1 MCGNIVP
8 LYYRGILDVA
18 GKGKPKTG
26 GRQKGSVNKSTALL
40 KDAILLAAE
49 RAGDKEGMVGYLTT
63 LAKEHPAAFTT
74 LLGKMLTIQAA
85 MVSPEDDEPIAINIH
100 FSEPPSRSGLTPQ
113 PQTNRIGVP

>member
-1 MCGNIVP
+1 MNFFPPRKLTIIRVYKTA
-8 LYYRGILDVA
+8 LLQRYLDVA

-26 GRQKGSVNKSTALL
+26 GRKKGSVNKTTALL

-49 RAGDKEGMVGYLTT
+49 RAGNKEGMVGYLTI

-85 MVSPEDDEPIAINIH
+85 MGSAEDDEPIAVNVH
-100 FSEPPSRSGLTPQ
+100 FTPLRSGSTP
-113 PQTNRIGVP
+113 